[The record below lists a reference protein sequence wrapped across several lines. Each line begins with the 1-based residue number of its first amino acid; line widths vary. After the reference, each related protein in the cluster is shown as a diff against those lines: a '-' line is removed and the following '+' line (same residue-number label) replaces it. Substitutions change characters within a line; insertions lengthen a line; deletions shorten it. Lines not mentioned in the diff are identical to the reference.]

1 MKPFLTWLT
10 LGAILFL
17 CSCEESNYRA
27 EAYQPSSINPEM
39 QTLLNTATPAI
50 SYSSEIEVLDTPD
63 FTLSFEDD
71 VRAFHKKVRAC
82 AERRARRRN
91 QLNGVELCRVL
102 NAYSTVTPENAIALG
117 EPALNT
123 GQAY

>member
-50 SYSSEIEVLDTPD
+50 SYSSEIEVLDTQISHCPSRTTCVL
-63 FTLSFEDD
+63 FTRRSAR
-71 VRAFHKKVRAC
+71 VRNKGRAPKPAQRRGALPR
-82 AERRARRRN
+82 AERVQYGHARERDRP
-91 QLNGVELCRVL
+91 G
-102 NAYSTVTPENAIALG
+102 
-117 EPALNT
+117 
-123 GQAY
+123 